1 MNNIPSH
8 GKEIKQTLAY
18 VLLAIGSSVWMVG
31 TFGQLT

>member
-18 VLLAIGSSVWMVG
+18 VLSSVWMVG